1 MVGISHKGSVKAAYR
16 CYLGHVGKFTKYISS
31 EHAPLNSV
39 NVINVSNAILINRKR
54 IGVYQALFLR
64 AGYQAA
70 TLSTI
75 SSSLYNRGL
84 SIPNVGYDDALMA
97 VVAL

>member
-1 MVGISHKGSVKAAYR
+1 M
-16 CYLGHVGKFTKYISS
+16 
-31 EHAPLNSV
+31 PLNSV
-39 NVINVSNAILINRKR
+39 NIINVSNAILINQKR

-64 AGYQAA
+64 TGYQAT

-84 SIPNVGYDDALMA
+84 SILNVGYDDALMA

>member
-1 MVGISHKGSVKAAYR
+1 MVGISHRGSAKAAYR

-39 NVINVSNAILINRKR
+39 NIINVSNAILINQKC

-64 AGYQAA
+64 AG
-70 TLSTI
+70 
-75 SSSLYNRGL
+75 
-84 SIPNVGYDDALMA
+84 
-97 VVAL
+97 